1 MSYLARATL
10 LYLLPF
16 LCYGSTGE
24 ICQHPEGVNGEANI
38 EGCVKHTCKKGVW
51 RPSIDKSTCC
61 FNGEAFE
68 FGSRI
73 STVDDDC
80 TTVYL
85 ECTNNG
91 IETVISISPHCSPAK
106 KIQVDQIKD
115 LLKQHI
121 TVAGDSDCSDSS
133 SISQEQKGVIVSGGY
148 NGEDD
153 MATNEVYFP
162 TPGSGYT
169 CSLQNMPSA
178 RSGHTLDQLG
188 DGTVLA
194 CGGSGGEKTC
204 DKFDG
209 TSWSHYSTLQYNR
222 YRHTSLPGHHNLL
235 LMGGWDSPKA
245 TELVEGG
252 ERYNLQQPTMWAC
265 GITEPGS
272 DYIILTGDFTFGT
285 TVARYNREGF
295 VSSLPSLKIGRYGH
309 GCGVFDTNTGK
320 KVYVVA
326 GGKDNNYEHLSSTEV
341 LYDGGLSWVTGQ
353 ALPRTLYLPASVSF
367 ADSVLL
373 LGGRTG
379 DSDSGD
385 YRREILSFNSSLAW
399 TLVGTLE
406 EARNSAA
413 AAAVTFDR
421 TQLDLSGCPE

>member
-1 MSYLARATL
+1 MSYLARVTL

-16 LCYGSTGE
+16 LCYGSPGD
-24 ICQHPEGVNGEANI
+24 ICQHPEGVNGEAYI

-121 TVAGDSDCSDSS
+121 TVADDSDCSDSS
-133 SISQEQKGVIVSGGY
+133 SVSQEQKGVIVSGGY
-148 NGEDD
+148 GYNGGD
-153 MATNEVYFP
+153 MTSTEVYFP

-169 CSLQNMPSA
+169 CLLQNMTTA
-178 RSGHTLDQLG
+178 RTYHTLDHLG

-194 CGGSGGEKTC
+194 CGGYGGEKTC
-204 DKFDG
+204 EKFDG
-209 TSWSHYSTLQYNR
+209 TSWSQHSTLQYSR
-222 YRHTSLPGHHNLL
+222 EDHTSLPGHHDLL
-235 LMGGWDSPKA
+235 LMGGYYSRT
-245 TELVEGG
+245 TELVGGG
-252 ERYNLQQPTMWAC
+252 EQYNLQQSTRDAC

-272 DYIILTGDFTFGT
+272 DYIILTGGDYSRN
-285 TVARYNREGF
+285 TVARYTLQGF
-295 VSSLPSLKIGRYGH
+295 VGNLPSLKIGRSGH
-309 GCGVFDTNTGK
+309 GCGVFDTNTGQ

-326 GGKDNNYEHLSSTEV
+326 GGEDTNWDDLSSTEL

-353 ALPRTLYLPASVSF
+353 ALPRTLTAPASVSLEY
-367 ADSVLL
+367 SVLL
-373 LGGRTG
+373 LGGEGRH
-379 DSDSGD
+379 
-385 YRREILSFNSSLAW
+385 EILSFNSSLAW
-399 TLVGTLE
+399 SVVGTLLE
-406 EARNSAA
+406 GRKHA
-413 AAAVTFDR
+413 AAAVVSFDR
-421 TQLDLSGCPE
+421 DQLDLSGCHE

>member
-1 MSYLARATL
+1 MSYLARVTL

-16 LCYGSTGE
+16 LCYGSPGD
-24 ICQHPEGVNGEANI
+24 ICQHPEGVNGEAYI

-133 SISQEQKGVIVSGGY
+133 SISQELKGVIVSGGY
-148 NGEDD
+148 NGEE
-153 MATNEVYFP
+153 MASTEVYFP
-162 TPGSGYT
+162 APGSGYT
-169 CSLQNMPSA
+169 CSLQNMTSA
-178 RSGHTLDQLG
+178 RMGHTLDQLG

-194 CGGSGGEKTC
+194 CGGYGDAGKTC
-204 DKFDG
+204 EKFDG
-209 TSWSHYSTLQYNR
+209 TSRSRHSTLQYSR
-222 YRHTSLPGHHNLL
+222 VYHTSLPGQNDLL
-235 LMGGWDSPKA
+235 LMGGWDSEVT

-252 ERYNLQQPTMWAC
+252 EQYNLQQNTESAC
-265 GITEPGS
+265 GIIEPGS
-272 DYIILTGDFTFGT
+272 DYIILTGGYYTRN
-285 TVARYNREGF
+285 TVAKYNREGF
-295 VSSLPSLKIGRYGH
+295 IGNLPSLKIGRFGH

-320 KVYVVA
+320 KVNVVA
-326 GGKDNNYEHLSSTEV
+326 GGWGNDWENLSSTEL

-353 ALPRTLYLPASVSF
+353 ALPRTLVAPASVSF
-367 ADSVLL
+367 SDSVLL
-373 LGGRTG
+373 LGGDDGGSR
-379 DSDSGD
+379 
-385 YRREILSFNSSLAW
+385 RREILSFNSSLAW
-399 TLVGTLE
+399 TVVGTLE
-406 EARNSAA
+406 EERYAA
-413 AAAVTFDR
+413 AAAVVTFDR
-421 TQLDLSGCPE
+421 SQLDSDCKE

>member
-80 TTVYL
+80 STAYL

-106 KIQVDQIKD
+106 KIQVNQIKD
-115 LLKQHI
+115 MLKQHI
-121 TVAGDSDCSDSS
+121 IVAGVSDCSDSS
-133 SISQEQKGVIVSGGY
+133 SISQEQKGIIVSGGY
-148 NGEDD
+148 NGYI
-153 MATNEVYFP
+153 MASTEVYFP

-169 CSLQNMPSA
+169 CSLQSLPTA
-178 RSGHTLDQLG
+178 RYGHTLDQLG

-194 CGGSGGEKTC
+194 CGGDGAYKTC
-204 DKFDG
+204 DKSDG
-209 TSWSHYSTLQYNR
+209 TSWSHHSTLQYSR
-222 YRHTSLPGHHNLL
+222 AYHTSLPGHHDLL
-235 LMGGWDSPKA
+235 LMGGYYSRN
-245 TELVEGG
+245 TSELVEGG
-252 ERYNLQQPTMWAC
+252 EQFNLQRDTGGAC
-265 GITEPGS
+265 GITEPES
-272 DYIILTGDFTFGT
+272 DYIILTGGWGPLDIVAKY
-285 TVARYNREGF
+285 TVHGF
-295 VSSLPSLKIGRYGH
+295 IGNLPSLKIGRFGH
-309 GCGVFDTNTGK
+309 GCGVFDTITGK

-326 GGKDNNYEHLSSTEV
+326 GGEDNNYEDLSSTEV
-341 LYDGGLSWVTGQ
+341 LYDGELSWVTGQ
-353 ALPRTLYLPASVSF
+353 ALPRTLYYPASASL
-367 ADSVLL
+367 ANSVLL
-373 LGGRTG
+373 LGGTE
-379 DSDSGD
+379 SGSSRS
-385 YRREILSFNSSLAW
+385 YRREILSFNSSLDW
-399 TLVGTLE
+399 TVVGTLQE
-406 EARNSAA
+406 GRHRA
-413 AAAVTFDR
+413 AAAVVTFER
-421 TQLDLSGCPE
+421 NLFGLSGCP